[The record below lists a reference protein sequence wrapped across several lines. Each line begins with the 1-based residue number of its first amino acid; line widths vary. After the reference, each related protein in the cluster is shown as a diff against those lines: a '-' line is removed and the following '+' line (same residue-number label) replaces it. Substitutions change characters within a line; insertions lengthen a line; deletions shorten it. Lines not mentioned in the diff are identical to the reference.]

1 MNAPLLLTTDG
12 HIATITL
19 NNPPANTWTLESL
32 NLLRDTVR
40 ELNSHSAI
48 TGLII
53 RSDSEKFFSAGA
65 DLKLFQ
71 GVTPEQ
77 ARPMTEAFGE
87 AFEALTDFRGVSVAA
102 VNGFSLGGGFEVA
115 LACDFRVVEKTAL
128 LGLPEAAVGLLP
140 CAGGTQNLMWLAG
153 ESWAKRMILC
163 GEKVSG
169 EKAFEIG
176 LADELVEQGEASEA
190 AVRLLKATDAQS
202 PDAILACK
210 ELIQMNRVGARNSN
224 IVEREL
230 FLELFKGTNQNEGVS
245 AFLEKRKPE
254 WDYS

>member
-1 MNAPLLLTTDG
+1 MNTPLHLTTDG
-12 HIATITL
+12 HIAMITL

-40 ELNSHSAI
+40 ALNHNKTI
-48 TGLII
+48 TGLVI

-71 GVTPEQ
+71 SVTPEQ
-77 ARPMTEAFGE
+77 AQPLAEAFGE
-87 AFEALTDFRGVSVAA
+87 TFETLTDFRGVSVAA
-102 VNGFSLGGGFEVA
+102 VNGFALGGGFEVA

-163 GEKVSG
+163 GEKISG

-176 LADELVEQGEASEA
+176 LADKLVEQGEASEA
-190 AVRLLKATDAQS
+190 AVKLLNATDVQS
-202 PDAILACK
+202 PDAIVACK
-210 ELIQMNRVGARNSN
+210 KLIQMNRVGARDSN
-224 IVEREL
+224 AMEREL
-230 FLELFKGTNQNEGVS
+230 FLELFKGSNQNEGVS

>member
-1 MNAPLLLTTDG
+1 MNIPLHLTTEG

-32 NLLRDTVR
+32 NLLRDTIR
-40 ELNSHSAI
+40 ELNGNKSI

-87 AFEALTDFRGVSVAA
+87 AFETLTDFRGVSVAA
-102 VNGFSLGGGFEVA
+102 INGFSLGGGLEVA
-115 LACDFRVVEKTAL
+115 LACDFRVAEKQAL

-176 LADELVEQGEASEA
+176 LVDELVEQGESTQA
-190 AVRLLKATDAQS
+190 ATKLLMSTATQS
-202 PDAILACK
+202 PDAIVACK
-210 ELIQMNRVGARNSN
+210 KLIQMNRVGARESN
-224 IVEREL
+224 IVERGL
-230 FLELFKGTNQNEGVS
+230 FLELFRGSNQNEGVS